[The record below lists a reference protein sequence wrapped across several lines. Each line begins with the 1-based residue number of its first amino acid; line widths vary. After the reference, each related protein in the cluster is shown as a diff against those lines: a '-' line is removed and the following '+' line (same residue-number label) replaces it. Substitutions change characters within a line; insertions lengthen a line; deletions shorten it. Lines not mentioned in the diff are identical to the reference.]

1 MTIIEHDGCK
11 IIIDLGSNF
20 PGSHQEELS
29 REDID
34 SLTAG
39 ANALFYTHYHGGYT
53 GLHHLVRPEV
63 SQYIGEG
70 VKDVMTLKYEVLS
83 KHDNHFADMQT
94 SAEQMKTYVADQSI
108 ENLEADKIKVT
119 PYFVCLSAFR
129 ITLEIGNNLHWLLA
143 ATFDEDSTR
152 KRKNTALNFLLFC
165 KFALMQIN
173 RSNRKGSKKM
183 KGRWKNRKKHSLLG
197 C

>member
-1 MTIIEHDGCK
+1 
-11 IIIDLGSNF
+11 
-20 PGSHQEELS
+20 
-29 REDID
+29 
-34 SLTAG
+34 
-39 ANALFYTHYHGGYT
+39 
-53 GLHHLVRPEV
+53 
-63 SQYIGEG
+63 
-70 VKDVMTLKYEVLS
+70 
-83 KHDNHFADMQT
+83 MQT

-119 PYFVCLSAFR
+119 SYFVCLSAFR

-152 KRKNTALNFLLFC
+152 KKKNTALNFLLFC
-165 KFALMQIN
+165 KFALMQIK

-183 KGRWKNRKKHSLLG
+183 KGRWKNRMKHSLLS

>member
-1 MTIIEHDGCK
+1 
-11 IIIDLGSNF
+11 
-20 PGSHQEELS
+20 
-29 REDID
+29 
-34 SLTAG
+34 
-39 ANALFYTHYHGGYT
+39 
-53 GLHHLVRPEV
+53 
-63 SQYIGEG
+63 
-70 VKDVMTLKYEVLS
+70 
-83 KHDNHFADMQT
+83 MQT

-119 PYFVCLSAFR
+119 SYFVCLSAFR

-152 KRKNTALNFLLFC
+152 KKKNT
-165 KFALMQIN
+165 ALMQIN

-183 KGRWKNRKKHSLLG
+183 KGRWKNRKKHSLLS